1 MSPHHHIYY
10 ILQRSTRFYTQI
22 LKCADLLNGLL
33 RACVEMKCHT
43 CNKIYF
49 SVQKKNKQKIY
60 FADYNNPVYFTFHYI
75 YFDFKLKICTI
86 IKINKQNKMDDDKT
100 NDIET
105 LKLRQ
110 IYQKLKYQHMLHKVI
125 MEAMRKIEYK
135 NSSSTDIDKVKIGK
149 MLKFVQIKDY
159 IKSDNKDPQI
169 NALGMYNLI
178 LVTKT

>member
-1 MSPHHHIYY
+1 
-10 ILQRSTRFYTQI
+10 
-22 LKCADLLNGLL
+22 
-33 RACVEMKCHT
+33 
-43 CNKIYF
+43 
-49 SVQKKNKQKIY
+49 
-60 FADYNNPVYFTFHYI
+60 
-75 YFDFKLKICTI
+75 
-86 IKINKQNKMDDDKT
+86 MDDDKT

-135 NSSSTDIDKVKIGK
+135 NSPSTDIDKVKIGK